1 MDILFLLFTIGIT
14 ALVYIIPTIIILGL
28 FALVISWIV
37 DRNVEPYDLSD
48 DVGDFYCPVC
58 KDTTDWCSHGP

>member
-1 MDILFLLFTIGIT
+1 MDILFLLGVIAIT
-14 ALVYIIPTIIILGL
+14 ALAYIIPTIIVLGL

-37 DRNVEPYDLSD
+37 DRNVEPLDLSD
-48 DVGDFYCPVC
+48 DGDYYCPIC